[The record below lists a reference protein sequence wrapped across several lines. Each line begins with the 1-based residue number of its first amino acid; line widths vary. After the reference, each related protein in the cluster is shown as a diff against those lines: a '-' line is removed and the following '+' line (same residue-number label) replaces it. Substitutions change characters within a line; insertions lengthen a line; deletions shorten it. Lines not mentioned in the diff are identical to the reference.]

1 MTWLQYNEALQELA
15 PDSELVVGSGAQATW
30 RVRKADLMPR
40 HFIVRTSDGGVRIR
54 PFSSD
59 AVVAVN
65 GRQVSS
71 EGCELEDGDVVSAG
85 SAQIDY
91 WSATPGK
98 RDRDADAPVPV
109 GHLVDAGKRSAH
121 VLRRVSTGIG
131 RDESNSLVVEDPSAS
146 RFHAEIRSEAGGHAL
161 RVMGAAG
168 VKVNGRPVTAPML
181 LTEADEIAVANLS
194 LRYTR
199 NGLPAGVKVVLPE
212 EVRTTSVERAPVRR
226 IADPTPLGVPV
237 SPILAARSSMRYVAV
252 FSLLAA
258 VAAATLL
265 FLHRLP

>member
-71 EGCELEDGDVVSAG
+71 EGCELEDSDVVSAG

-121 VLRRVSTGIG
+121 VLRRVSTG
-131 RDESNSLVVEDPSAS
+131 SAEMS
-146 RFHAEIRSEAGGHAL
+146 QIRSL
-161 RVMGAAG
+161 SKIRRRRVSTPRSGA
-168 VKVNGRPVTAPML
+168 RR
-181 LTEADEIAVANLS
+181 VA
-194 LRYTR
+194 
-199 NGLPAGVKVVLPE
+199 
-212 EVRTTSVERAPVRR
+212 RR
-226 IADPTPLGVPV
+226 CA
-237 SPILAARSSMRYVAV
+237 
-252 FSLLAA
+252 
-258 VAAATLL
+258 
-265 FLHRLP
+265 